1 MMPVGSKSIFM
12 LSNQIF
18 SNDTA
23 TGFQNTHA
31 PRESS
36 PWDHAEGTPV
46 TIRLCWSF
54 HPPQPASPSFPSRP
68 YLSVEFPGHLGPVL
82 LLHLSWHLVCS
93 GHRRSQG
100 PEGRGGQPPA
110 SPRATYPPRSWGRAY
125 SQLEPTGQAD
135 GSGSGFPATPAVR
148 QRGFSGTQAGKLCS
162 RQEEILEYV
171 KAVSELQQSLPW
183 LHSQNHCI
191 CSKITLVAGAPLPE
205 RLGSCA
211 VGEAQASVN
220 I

>member
-54 HPPQPASPSFPSRP
+54 HPPQPASPPFPSRP

-93 GHRRSQG
+93 GHRRLQG

-110 SPRATYPPRSWGRAY
+110 SQPPELPTLPGAGGGPTHSWSPRARLMA
-125 SQLEPTGQAD
+125 AD
-135 GSGSGFPATPAVR
+135 QGFLPHLRVA
-148 QRGFSGTQAGKLCS
+148 
-162 RQEEILEYV
+162 
-171 KAVSELQQSLPW
+171 SLG
-183 LHSQNHCI
+183 L
-191 CSKITLVAGAPLPE
+191 
-205 RLGSCA
+205 RLGSSA
-211 VGEAQASVN
+211 LGKKKS
-220 I
+220 